1 MRPVSDFDRL
11 LPSSAA
17 SLPSPNLNAR
27 RQMWQQL
34 ANLSNMAAASY
45 NLPQR
50 DIFSKTGPSATC
62 TKNLRIIIICE
73 IWIGLVISDSTNVV

>member
-11 LPSSAA
+11 LPSSASPPSP
-17 SLPSPNLNAR
+17 SLPTST
-27 RQMWQQL
+27 QMWQQL

-50 DIFSKTGPSATC
+50 DIFSKTGASATC

-73 IWIGLVISDSTNVV
+73 IWIGQVISDSTHVV